1 MVKSK
6 KKYFELVKHKNEIV
20 TEILNV
26 KEWP

>member
-6 KKYFELVKHKNEIV
+6 KIHFELIKHKNEIV